1 MDDNI
6 HMEPCGSNS
15 CLNGAS
21 VDADLVENAY
31 QNGSND
37 PEEGKSWR
45 PSHILDFSDLSLG

>member
-21 VDADLVENAY
+21 VDAYLVENAY